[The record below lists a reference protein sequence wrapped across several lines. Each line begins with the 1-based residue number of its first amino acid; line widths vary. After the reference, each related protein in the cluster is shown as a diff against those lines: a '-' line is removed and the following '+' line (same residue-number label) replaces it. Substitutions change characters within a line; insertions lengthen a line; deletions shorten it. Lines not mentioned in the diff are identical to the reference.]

1 MKTLFGGM
9 VGAALVCAG
18 SASAAD
24 LAVPAYKAPVAPPA
38 FNWTGWYIGGNI
50 GGGWGQNTGSSAT
63 IAGLDLNTLGLGT
76 SSLNSSPNGII
87 GGGQIGYDWQVN
99 PNWVLGLVADF
110 QGASIQGSGTAST
123 PAFAGVPGFGFSET
137 ATENLQFLGT
147 VRGRLGW
154 TAGNWMVYGSG
165 GVAYGSV
172 NSTENASVS
181 VRSTTV
187 DSLSASNSETRF
199 GWAGGA
205 GVNYAM
211 TRNWI
216 IGMDYLHYD
225 LGNTSV
231 TGSDSLFQLPFTVD
245 QKVSG
250 DIVRG
255 VINYKF

>member
-1 MKTLFGGM
+1 MKAVFGGM
-9 VGAALVCAG
+9 IGAALLCAG
-18 SASAAD
+18 SANAAD
-24 LAVPAYKAPVAPPA
+24 LAVPAYKAPVAVPA
-38 FNWTGWYIGGNI
+38 FSWTGWYIGGNV
-50 GGGWGQNTGSSAT
+50 GGGWGANTSST
-63 IAGLDLNTLGLGT
+63 VSIAGVDLGAAGIDT
-76 SSLNSSPNGII
+76 SFLNSKPTGVI
-87 GGGQIGYDWQVN
+87 GGAQIGYDYQVT
-99 PNWVLGLVADF
+99 PSWVVGIVADF
-110 QGASIQGSGTAST
+110 QGANIQGSSGAST
-123 PAFAGVPGFGFSET
+123 SSFLGVNGLDAS
-137 ATENLQFLGT
+137 ASASENLRFLGT

-172 NSTENASVS
+172 SSTENASVS
-181 VRSTTV
+181 ALGFSL